1 MLTAPTVSG
10 PKGPLDCGSTAARL
24 RLTWWLALPS
34 TAVVVPRLSSRA
46 FERLTLVAAFAVGFI
61 IVTGAAVRLTGSGLG
76 CPDWPTCANGHLVAP
91 LDYHPLVEF
100 VNRSVTGLVSVA
112 VILAVLGSLRREPPR
127 RDLILLSLGLVA
139 GVVAQIVLGGVTVLF
154 SLAPPLVMA
163 HFLLSMALL
172 WDAIVLHHR
181 AGQPDAPA
189 RPLVDKD
196 LVRLARLMGVLT
208 AVTLLAG
215 TVVTSSGPHGGDAK
229 APRFDLSLHRVT
241 QIHGAFALLVA
252 AFVVTM
258 LVLLRVNHAPQQ
270 VQQRAQQVLE
280 ALVVQIG
287 IGYAQYFTG
296 VPALLVEFHV
306 LGAVLVWTAV
316 IRFNLAVVTRRPPA
330 PAGTHE
336 APLILVQK

>member
-1 MLTAPTVSG
+1 MA
-10 PKGPLDCGSTAARL
+10 
-24 RLTWWLALPS
+24 
-34 TAVVVPRLSSRA
+34 VPRLSPRA
-46 FERLTLVAAFAVGFI
+46 FERLTLVAAVAVGFI

-76 CPDWPTCANGHLVAP
+76 CPDWPTCARGHLVAP

-100 VNRSVTGLVSVA
+100 ANRTVTGLVSIA

-139 GVVAQIVLGGVTVLF
+139 GVVGQIVLGGVTVLVH
-154 SLAPPLVMA
+154 LAPPFVMA

-172 WDAIVLHHR
+172 WDAVVLHHR
-181 AGQPDAPA
+181 AGQPDAPP
-189 RPLVDKD
+189 RPLVDRD
-196 LVRLARLMGVLT
+196 LIRLARLMAVLAAIT
-208 AVTLLAG
+208 MLAG

-229 APRFDLSLHRVT
+229 ARRFDFSLHRVT
-241 QIHGAFALLVA
+241 QIHGGFALLLLTLVVA
-252 AFVVTM
+252 M
-258 LVLLRVNHAPQQ
+258 LVLLRVNHAPAQ
-270 VQQRAQQVLE
+270 VQRCAQQVLE

-316 IRFNLAVVTRRPPA
+316 LRLNLAMMTRQPA
-330 PAGTHE
+330 VEAMGGTT
-336 APLILVQK
+336 PLLLVRK